1 MHCFFQFL
9 LAGRLT
15 NCSIRLILMVR
26 WLVGWLVGW
35 LITFL
40 KFLILKMKKQY
51 RKMKK

>member
-15 NCSIRLILMVR
+15 NCSISLILMVR
-26 WLVGWLVGW
+26 WLVGW

-40 KFLILKMKKQY
+40 KFLILKKKKQY